1 MIDPKNL
8 KMRKLF
14 NSNKENNQ
22 VEAGE
27 IMFNKAIIRNKNIK
41 KIRIQI

>member
-14 NSNKENNQ
+14 NSNKDNNQ
-22 VEAGE
+22 SEAGE
-27 IMFNKAIIRNKNIK
+27 IIFNKAIIRNKKIK
-41 KIRIQI
+41 KFRIQI